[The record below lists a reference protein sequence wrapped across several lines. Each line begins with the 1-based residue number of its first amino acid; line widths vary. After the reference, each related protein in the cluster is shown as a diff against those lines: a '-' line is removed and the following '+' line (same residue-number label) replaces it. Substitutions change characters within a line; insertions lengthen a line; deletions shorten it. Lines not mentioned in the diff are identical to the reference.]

1 MGWLQDRFNDIH
13 AVKNKVTRFAQDKII
28 PAVVDAGKNTVTSQI
43 RGVGGVLGPLMRTDA
58 ARNLRNAA
66 METIAPNLPK
76 PEEMFIKTMI
86 GGTSKPVTE
95 LPSEFIPHIRGA
107 YDEYREGA
115 EDPANAKLIE
125 EYGGKFVPFDPT
137 KPSRVDLYSGT
148 RGTKLT
154 LGNATVIPN
163 NQTGGVNLVDTW
175 NVDPAAKMGGPVNA
189 DKADGHAD
197 LVEGGPLASL
207 AYSAFGPKGL
217 NTYQPVEFNVPISKE
232 DWNKPGIEPGTTPMA
247 PDQPKLLSDLNE
259 TYKTGKRLLFNT
271 NTAFPKHMQKPFTP
285 EQRKGE
291 VEGLIA
297 KWKMPPETPMTY
309 DEKMSAAGFG
319 NLPTHSVSPPGELK
333 WSPPPGMP

>member
-1 MGWLQDRFNDIH
+1 MGWLQDRFNEIH

-28 PAVVDAGKNTVTSQI
+28 PAVVDAGKNTATSQI
-43 RGVGGVLGPLMRTDA
+43 RKVGGVLGPLMRTDA
-58 ARNLRNAA
+58 ARKLRNAA

-76 PEEMFIKTMI
+76 PEEMFIKTML

-107 YDEYREGA
+107 YDHYRGWA
-115 EDPANAKLIE
+115 EDPANAKFIA
-125 EYGGKFVPFDPT
+125 EYGDKFDPT
-137 KPSRVDLYSGT
+137 KPVQVDLYSGT

-175 NVDPAAKMGGPVNA
+175 KVDPAAKMGGPVNG

-217 NTYQPVEFNVPISKE
+217 NTYQPVQFNVPISKE

-247 PDQPKLLSDLNE
+247 PDQPKLLSDLNA

-291 VEGLIA
+291 VADLIA
-297 KWKMPPETPMTY
+297 KWKMPPETPKTY
-309 DEKMSAAGFG
+309 DEMMSAAGF
-319 NLPTHSVSPPGELK
+319 PDALK
-333 WSPPPGMP
+333 WSPPPVMP

>member
-1 MGWLQDRFNDIH
+1 MGWLQDRFNEIH

-28 PAVVDAGKNTVTSQI
+28 PAVVDAGKNTATSQI
-43 RGVGGVLGPLMRTDA
+43 RKVGGVLGPLMRTDA
-58 ARNLRNAA
+58 ARKLRNAA

-107 YDEYREGA
+107 YDHYKGWA
-115 EDPANAKLIE
+115 EDPVNAKFIE
-125 EYGGKFVPFDPT
+125 EYGGKFDPT
-137 KPSRVDLYSGT
+137 KPVQVDLYSGT

-175 NVDPAAKMGGPVNA
+175 KVDPAAKMGGPVNA

-297 KWKMPPETPMTY
+297 KWKMPPETPKTY
-309 DEKMSAAGFG
+309 DEMMSAAGFG
-319 NLPTHSVSPPGELK
+319 EMTHDWPDAKTQPDVIK

>member
-107 YDEYREGA
+107 YDRYREWHN
-115 EDPANAKLIE
+115 DPVNAKFIE
-125 EYGGKFVPFDPT
+125 EYGGKFDPT
-137 KPSRVDLYSGT
+137 KPVQVDLYSGT

-175 NVDPAAKMGGPVNA
+175 KVDPAAKMGGPVNA

-271 NTAFPKHMQKPFTP
+271 NTAFPKDMQQPFTP

-291 VEGLIA
+291 VADLIA
-297 KWKMPPETPMTY
+297 KWKMPPETPMTH
-309 DEKMSAAGFG
+309 DEMMSAAGFG
-319 NLPTHSVSPPGELK
+319 EMTHDWPDAKTQPDVLK